1 MVILTYKSKTNTNF
15 NKTAISGK
23 ITDEYTLVMINLILI
38 VFLNSL
44 NIFKYN
50 KVMFCLTVIVLMFY
64 VVHGRP
70 TSNEELIEVI
80 TNISKRNNDDRTK
93 SNLPIITNGNGIEKR
108 IITKSVHGAYEQ
120 FLLPS
125 EYLIDKLKTSP
136 PPPPPEY

>member
-1 MVILTYKSKTNTNF
+1 
-15 NKTAISGK
+15 
-23 ITDEYTLVMINLILI
+23 
-38 VFLNSL
+38 
-44 NIFKYN
+44 
-50 KVMFCLTVIVLMFY
+50 MFCLTVIVLMFY
-64 VVHGRP
+64 VVNGRP

-93 SNLPIITNGNGIEKR
+93 VNLQIITNGNGIEKR
-108 IITKSVHGAYEQ
+108 IITKSVHAAYEQ